1 MDTCD
6 VAIIGGGPAGLSAAI
21 YASRALLDVV
31 VVEKSSLG
39 GQILLTNDIENYPG
53 CASIDGYSLAEAM
66 RAQTEG
72 LGVRFIASEVVSL
85 DSVPDGFELRL
96 SDNSLRSRSVIAAM
110 GSSPARAGFPG
121 ESEFTGRGVSYCAVC
136 DGMFYRGKHVF
147 VYGGGNTAAE
157 EALFLSKL
165 AAQVT
170 VVFRKDVM
178 RAEKS
183 LVDRLAKQSNITLR
197 PHTVISGVSGLDLL
211 TEVSFRDTHDC
222 HEWKE
227 SSSEGNVGVFVCVG
241 YQPHNDLVSSF
252 VDLDSR
258 GYIVTD
264 ESMAA
269 GTPGLFAVG
278 DCRCKAVRQIV
289 TATSDG
295 AIAGLS
301 AADYLAHLNVR

>member
-1 MDTCD
+1 METCD

-31 VVEKSSLG
+31 VVEKGSLG

-53 CASIDGYSLAEAM
+53 YASTDGYSLVEAM
-66 RAQTEG
+66 RAQAEG
-72 LGVRFIASEVVSL
+72 LGVSYIASEVVSL
-85 DSVPDGFELRL
+85 ENVTDGFELRL
-96 SDNSLRSRSVIAAM
+96 SDNSLRSRSLIAAM
-110 GSSPARAGFPG
+110 GSSPARAGFAG
-121 ESEFTGRGVSYCAVC
+121 ETEFTGRGVSYCAVC

-147 VYGGGNTAAE
+147 VYGGGNSAAE

-183 LVDRLAKQSNITLR
+183 LVDRLEKQSNISLR

-211 TEVSFRDTHDC
+211 TEISFRDTQNG
-222 HEWKE
+222 HEWNE
-227 SSSEGNVGVFVCVG
+227 SFLEGAVGLFVCVG
-241 YQPHNDLVSSF
+241 YQPHNELVSPF
-252 VDLDSR
+252 AVLDSR

-264 ESMAA
+264 DSMATR
-269 GTPGLFAVG
+269 TPGLFAAG
-278 DCRCKAVRQIV
+278 DCRSKAIRQIV

-301 AADYLAHLNVR
+301 AADYLSHLNVR